1 MNDLVR
7 RIELELLITEREG
20 MIVENA
26 LREAKGN
33 AIAYGEEAFFELSEK
48 IRELIPTPLDKS
60 DLHNLDLPETL
71 IEKLYRNGIESVG
84 QLAKCSEQDLL
95 NLKRIGWQ
103 TSGQIMNALKNY
115 ALQKLKGE

>member
-20 MIVENA
+20 MIAENA
-26 LREAKGN
+26 ARATNGF
-33 AIAYGEEAFFELSEK
+33 APAFIKERFDGLCYLIK
-48 IRELIPTPLDKS
+48 ELIPTPLDKS
-60 DLHNLDLPETL
+60 DLHNLDLPENL
-71 IEKLYRNGIESVG
+71 IEKLHRNGIESIG